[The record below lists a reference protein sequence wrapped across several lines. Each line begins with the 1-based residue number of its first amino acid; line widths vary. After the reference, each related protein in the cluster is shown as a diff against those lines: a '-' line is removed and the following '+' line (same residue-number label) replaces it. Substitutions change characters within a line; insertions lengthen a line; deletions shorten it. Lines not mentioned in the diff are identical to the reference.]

1 MLFRSDSRP
10 FSIMTHFSSPQR
22 TSPILIGTNCL
33 PTPQLMAGSI
43 CSLGGGM
50 IVSLVQPVGD
60 EDYEGDSMVNLASM
74 ENQLEVRSDLS

>member
-1 MLFRSDSRP
+1 
-10 FSIMTHFSSPQR
+10 
-22 TSPILIGTNCL
+22 
-33 PTPQLMAGSI
+33 MAGSI

-60 EDYEGDSMVNLASM
+60 EDYEGDSMVNLASV